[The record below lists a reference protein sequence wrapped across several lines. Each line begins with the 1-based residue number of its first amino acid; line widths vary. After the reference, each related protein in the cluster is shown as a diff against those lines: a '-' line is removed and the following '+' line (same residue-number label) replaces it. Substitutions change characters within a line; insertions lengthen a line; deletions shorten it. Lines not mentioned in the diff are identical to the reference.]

1 MSAISS
7 WLLSIAGVIILSVMT
22 EFVLPEGQMNKY
34 IRVIFSFV
42 ILLTIIMPLPKLFGK
57 NIEFSDFLNQTEE
70 VLQEDYLYQINLD
83 KLTTLTEELEQK
95 IDDKNLTEVEI
106 SINANILAKELEIYG
121 IYVDMKSQDTQQN
134 RQKILE
140 LFEEYNSLKGVEVRF
155 DE

>member
-1 MSAISS
+1 M
-7 WLLSIAGVIILSVMT
+7 
-22 EFVLPEGQMNKY
+22 
-34 IRVIFSFV
+34 
-42 ILLTIIMPLPKLFGK
+42 
-57 NIEFSDFLNQTEE
+57 
-70 VLQEDYLYQINLD
+70 
-83 KLTTLTEELEQK
+83 TTLTEELEQK

-121 IYVDMKSQDTQQN
+121 IYVDMRSQDTQQN